1 MKSTIRIM
9 TAIILSAI
17 TCCASFAKTQTMTTD
32 RYNLLFHKVDKRI
45 VGTWEMNVGN
55 QSEKQP
61 VFCQFNANGTFISY
75 NYRDGFYQVIGKGRW
90 LIEDN
95 VIYILHGEEM
105 SAPIIY
111 EAADNRLV
119 FGKRVSYTK
128 LNPAYAS
135 R

>member
-17 TCCASFAKTQTMTTD
+17 PFYTSLAKTQTMTTD
-32 RYNLLFHKVDKRI
+32 RYNLLFHKVDKSI

-55 QSEKQP
+55 QPDKQP
-61 VFCQFNANGTFISY
+61 VFCQFNANGTFISF
-75 NYRDGFYQVIGKGRW
+75 NYTEGFYHVIGKGRW

-95 VIYILHGEEM
+95 VIYILHGEEK
-105 SAPIIY
+105 SVPITY
-111 EAADNRLV
+111 EASDNRLV
-119 FGKRVSYTK
+119 FGEQVSYTK
-128 LNPAYAS
+128 RNPTYAS